1 MRKTIENII
10 IGILIV
16 SLILTV
22 LGVVLAND
30 VLTKAAVVVLMLVA
44 ITYAVLQ
51 VMDYFDMLKL
61 DDKKKQKSSFWFMI
75 ISVAVALTIIC
86 VGIFVLAGKLLQ

>member
-44 ITYAVLQ
+44 VTYAVLQ

-75 ISVAVALTIIC
+75 ISVVVALTIIC